1 MKRFVI
7 TLLITLFA
15 LGGCNPFNSNY
26 IGGSIYEI
34 GDNRLMKTAQST
46 IEGQKVQVVY
56 AKTRDWGSGKYN
68 AYDYVILTM
77 YPKFN

>member
-34 GDNRLMKTAQST
+34 GDNNLTKTTLLT
-46 IEGQKVQVVY
+46 IEGHKYRLYMRIQEIGVVVG
-56 AKTRDWGSGKYN
+56 TVHMIMLS
-68 AYDYVILTM
+68 
-77 YPKFN
+77 